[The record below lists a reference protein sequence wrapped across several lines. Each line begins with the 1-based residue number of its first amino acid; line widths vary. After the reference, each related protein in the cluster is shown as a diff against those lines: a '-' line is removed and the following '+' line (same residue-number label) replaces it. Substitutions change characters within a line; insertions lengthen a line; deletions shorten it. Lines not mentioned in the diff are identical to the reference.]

1 MRYFLVAMMSGLAPT
16 LVGAND
22 ARAGAPKPVRK
33 RHRRD

>member
-1 MRYFLVAMMSGLAPT
+1 MRDFLVAMMPGLALT
-16 LVGAND
+16 LVGADD